1 MVLRVRDVT
10 EDERAKLERVVRAKT
25 APVRLA
31 ERVRLVLLALDGL
44 TAPQVA
50 AQAGVG
56 AQTARQWITRFNAAG
71 LAGLEDAPR
80 AGRPRTY
87 AEPEQSVVVAKA
99 RSVPP
104 KPEGEAVPPT
114 CHWTLDRLQEELN
127 KDGVPIKRSQIRR
140 LLKAE
145 HIKWQRPRTWLE
157 SDDPAFAEKRGPSC
171 SSTPSPPP
179 TAP

>member
-10 EDERAKLERVVRAKT
+10 EDERGKLERVVRATT
-25 APVRLA
+25 APVRLVA
-31 ERVRLVLLALDGL
+31 RARIVLAALAGRS
-44 TAPQVA
+44 APQVA
-50 AQAGVG
+50 AEGGVG
-56 AQTARQWITRFNAAG
+56 AATARQWITRFNAAG

-104 KPEGEAVPPT
+104 KPEGSEVPPT

-145 HIKWQRPRTWLE
+145 HVKWQKPRTWLE

-171 SSTPSPPP
+171 GSTPSPLP